1 MHLRFARHGR
11 QFFFLTICVSG
22 RLAVLSRLADE
33 AQRPALTRAGEC
45 VKALWLAI
53 HGLNPA
59 LTAGEFAIMP
69 DHVHLLLIV
78 DYDRDPAFRP
88 LVFLHWF
95 MEESERMMAAAGAAT
110 DGGAAPEPP
119 NAEAASKA
127 AAPIPRATAPDL
139 AALLPTSIRN
149 TYHPQSRHPSSPS
162 LGSVAAPA
170 LSRQPPF
177 PHASHSTAPI
187 GGSGAAPAA
196 DAHAIARGS
205 GAAPPSVA
213 APQVRWDRRFWLDLS
228 FDARQLAA
236 IRRYIRGNPARAI
249 WKRRHPDR
257 FLCHANLRHRILDP
271 AFPWSA
277 CGDLTLLA
285 SPFLLAVSLT
295 RRKSLAEHE
304 PEIAALVEKAR
315 RGWVIVCGFL
325 SPGEKELARRLREEP
340 RARWIKTLAH
350 GLPPRY
356 DPSLADSRELAA
368 GRALL
373 LSALPCNAPFDWNTC
388 HRMND
393 LAAAMCRR
401 ARGECE

>member
-1 MHLRFARHGR
+1 MHLRFAHHGR

-22 RLAVLSRLADE
+22 RRTVLSRLVDE

-53 HGLNPA
+53 HRLNPA

-95 MEESERMMAAAGAAT
+95 MEESERMMAAVSAT
-110 DGGAAPEPP
+110 AAPSPP
-119 NAEAASKA
+119 M
-127 AAPIPRATAPDL
+127 
-139 AALLPTSIRN
+139 
-149 TYHPQSRHPSSPS
+149 
-162 LGSVAAPA
+162 
-170 LSRQPPF
+170 
-177 PHASHSTAPI
+177 
-187 GGSGAAPAA
+187 
-196 DAHAIARGS
+196 
-205 GAAPPSVA
+205 
-213 APQVRWDRRFWLDLS
+213 RWDRRFWIDLS
-228 FDARQLAA
+228 FDVRQLAA

-249 WKRRHPDR
+249 WKLRHPDR

-271 AFPWSA
+271 ALPWSA

-304 PEIAALVEKAR
+304 PQIAALVEKAR
-315 RGWVIVCGFL
+315 QGWVMVCGFL

-340 RARWIKTLAH
+340 RARWIKTLAQ